1 MAFDL
6 SDLFD
11 KRYPLNT
18 VTFQQIYIQGAV
30 VIFGNELEIMFKFTT
45 ERIESEVAVS
55 LFNVFKARVAIAA
68 GYGNPFANTGFTAKF
83 TIETG
88 FDQLSKKTSEVLVV
102 ALQAARKALE
112 KAQVTVKEAKL
123 ACERKAGSFCNICE
137 KLACDEI
144 TEECKH
150 AMDKF
155 KHYVGEKID
164 KFGKEFIR
172 SISKFTSSWPVPGIQ
187 SVKSREVINGAIVK
201 AGQKTKTKKNK
212 KKTKKKT
219 HDAIRPRPPLC
230 CPSSDTFAPFTTAL
244 RFTF

>member
-18 VTFQQIYIQGAV
+18 VPFQQIYIQGAV

-172 SISKFTSSWPVPGIQ
+172 SISKFTSSWP
-187 SVKSREVINGAIVK
+187 
-201 AGQKTKTKKNK
+201 
-212 KKTKKKT
+212 
-219 HDAIRPRPPLC
+219 
-230 CPSSDTFAPFTTAL
+230 
-244 RFTF
+244 

>member
-6 SDLFD
+6 NDLFD
-11 KRYPLNT
+11 KHYPLNT

-88 FDQLSKKTSEVLVV
+88 FDQLSKKTSEVLVA

-164 KFGKEFIR
+164 KFGKEFIQ
-172 SISKFTSSWPVPGIQ
+172 SISKFTSSWP
-187 SVKSREVINGAIVK
+187 
-201 AGQKTKTKKNK
+201 
-212 KKTKKKT
+212 
-219 HDAIRPRPPLC
+219 
-230 CPSSDTFAPFTTAL
+230 
-244 RFTF
+244 